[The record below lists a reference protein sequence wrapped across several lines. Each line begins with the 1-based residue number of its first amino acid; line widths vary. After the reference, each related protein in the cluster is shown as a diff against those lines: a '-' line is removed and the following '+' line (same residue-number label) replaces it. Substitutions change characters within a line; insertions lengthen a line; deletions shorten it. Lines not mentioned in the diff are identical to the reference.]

1 MRDFRR
7 KNVDG
12 SYRIEIGLA
21 KWVWVVIANACVL
34 SLIALVVAVSNSP
47 EVPKSMSAHD
57 RQVATACGA
66 LLAHFDTFENQEDIS
81 AFIEMDNPVSILT
94 ENEETKGMS
103 ERLVSSIQKYID
115 TDGEEG
121 MPGVYSSLKG
131 LLGWC
136 GYES

>member
-1 MRDFRR
+1 MR

-12 SYRIEIGLA
+12 SVRIEIGLA
-21 KWVWVVIANACVL
+21 TWVWVVIASAYAL
-34 SLIALVVAVSNSP
+34 SLIALVIAISDSP
-47 EVPKSMSAHD
+47 EAAKLMSAHD
-57 RQVATACGA
+57 RQVVAACGA
-66 LLAHFDTFENQEDIS
+66 LLAHFDTFENQENIS
-81 AFIEMDNPVSILT
+81 AFIEMDNPVGILAK
-94 ENEETKGMS
+94 NEETEGMS